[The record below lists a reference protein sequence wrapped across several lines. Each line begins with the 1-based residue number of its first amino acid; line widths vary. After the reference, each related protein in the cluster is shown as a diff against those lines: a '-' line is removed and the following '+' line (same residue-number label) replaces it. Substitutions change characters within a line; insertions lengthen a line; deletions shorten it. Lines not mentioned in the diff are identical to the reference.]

1 MSNPTHVLILVGE
14 GKIETVFTA
23 SEAEAERALISDLFE
38 NYQEYSDIPTDYED
52 AAEWVSEQDIDL
64 IWTIHKIPAES
75 EVL

>member
-1 MSNPTHVLILVGE
+1 MNKPTHVLILVSDGE
-14 GKIETVFTA
+14 IETVFTV

-38 NYQEYSDIPTDYED
+38 NYQEYPDIPTDYED

-64 IWTIHKIPAES
+64 IWTIHEIPTES